1 MDINIIREY
10 IHIYSYLSVCIHVC
24 MYIRKVYKQEKI
36 HIKKEDTR
44 ILRKIPENVAFHP
57 DIMSIDD
64 ILQRFSLQISI

>member
-1 MDINIIREY
+1 
-10 IHIYSYLSVCIHVC
+10 

-36 HIKKEDTR
+36 HIKREDTR
-44 ILRKIPENVAFHP
+44 ILRKIPENVAFHA